1 MSERGR
7 EKGGESG
14 TLIHPHPFLKPT
26 KLRHTH
32 RRAPHRLLQKAF
44 NDAPFTSSLPK
55 LFDWAPLLCKVKS
68 TRPSLKRHYLA
79 RFAITGEKQL
89 VKLNLY
95 SASGNLLTCFDCHDW
110 MGEGGQSRM
119 RNLTSERESSALRRT
134 RRTLTDGQCPA
145 SLAPVNLSLP
155 RLNVGENLQA
165 LLKILTKA
173 IYRTHLSLLLR
184 TKITSDEF
192 LASYFIVASITQ

>member
-14 TLIHPHPFLKPT
+14 TLIHPSPFLKPT

-134 RRTLTDGQCPA
+134 RRTRTDGRTMPRFARSGEPFSAAAQCRRKPS
-145 SLAPVNLSLP
+145 SLTEDTYKSNLP
-155 RLNVGENLQA
+155 NPPQPTA
-165 LLKILTKA
+165 
-173 IYRTHLSLLLR
+173 
-184 TKITSDEF
+184 
-192 LASYFIVASITQ
+192 